1 MPTSPTQRTLTRLR
15 REGYFAQVVERFN
28 AHAKVRQDLFGFVD
42 VVAVHPSAGRVLLV
56 QATSHPNVS
65 ARVRK
70 IVGERAAEARA
81 CLDYGL
87 VVEVWGWRKVGRR
100 WTATV
105 RQIARG
111 DLDGAG
117 PVRAKRAR
125 KKAAK
130 KVMQREL
137 CF

>member
-1 MPTSPTQRTLTRLR
+1 MPTSPTQRTLARLR
-15 REGYFAQVVERFN
+15 RDGYFAQVVERWN
-28 AHAKVRQDLFGFVD
+28 THAGVRQDLFGFVD
-42 VVAVHPSAGRVLLV
+42 VVAIHPSAGRALLV
-56 QATSHPNVS
+56 QATTHPNVS

-81 CLDYGL
+81 CLDCGL

-105 RQIARG
+105 RRIARG

-117 PVRAKRAR
+117 PERSKRSR
-125 KKAAK
+125 KQAAK
-130 KVMQREL
+130 KGMQREL